1 MYDFVH
7 NHKRMIQIVLGIIF
21 LPFAFFGVDSYFRQG
36 EGAEVVATVGDQK
49 ITQQEFSRA
58 LRERQE
64 ALQSMGRRVDPAQF
78 ETTEFRQ
85 AVLEGLIRQRLLIER
100 AVRAGMTVT
109 AQQLQA
115 VIGAAPAFAE
125 DGKFSFQRY
134 QQFLKA
140 NNMTPVIF
148 ESRVRQD
155 LLIQQVDDA
164 YTGANFM
171 PRTVAE
177 RLTRISEEQRE
188 VSQSAITPERFV
200 PQVKLEEGAAKKYYD
215 AHPDAFRVPE
225 QVRIEY
231 VALTQE
237 AVLSQIPLAAEE
249 VRKYYDEHMKQY
261 EVKEARQASH
271 ILIAADAAAA
281 ADVKQKARA
290 KAEEI
295 AARVRQNPATFAA
308 LAKENSQ
315 DPGSAVK
322 GGDLGFFQRGSM
334 VKPFD
339 DAVFQAKAGDILGPV
354 ESQYGYHVIRV
365 VAVRPPQVRSFEEAR
380 GEIEAEMKKQLAAK
394 KFAESAEALNNIVF
408 EQSDSL
414 KPAADLLKSPVKQSG
429 WISRTGSDV
438 PMLNNPRLL
447 QSLFSEDVLANKRN
461 TEAIEVG
468 PGTIVAA
475 RLLEHK
481 PASLRPFD
489 QVSADIER
497 RLTLERAAQLA
508 AQEGRAYVEKLRK
521 GETVNVTWTA
531 PQLVSRVEPAKDLSP
546 AVMRQ
551 AFKVGTAKLPAYS
564 GVENPQGGYL
574 LVRVT
579 RVAQPEKASPEK
591 QKALTEGL
599 QQVLGQEEFSAYLAS
614 LKQKAAVKIKPEALE
629 KKAQ

>member
-1 MYDFVH
+1 
-7 NHKRMIQIVLGIIF
+7 
-21 LPFAFFGVDSYFRQG
+21 
-36 EGAEVVATVGDQK
+36 
-49 ITQQEFSRA
+49 
-58 LRERQE
+58 
-64 ALQSMGRRVDPAQF
+64 
-78 ETTEFRQ
+78 
-85 AVLEGLIRQRLLIER
+85 
-100 AVRAGMTVT
+100 
-109 AQQLQA
+109 
-115 VIGAAPAFAE
+115 
-125 DGKFSFQRY
+125 
-134 QQFLKA
+134 
-140 NNMTPVIF
+140 
-148 ESRVRQD
+148 
-155 LLIQQVDDA
+155 
-164 YTGANFM
+164 
-171 PRTVAE
+171 
-177 RLTRISEEQRE
+177 
-188 VSQSAITPERFV
+188 
-200 PQVKLEEGAAKKYYD
+200 
-215 AHPDAFRVPE
+215 
-225 QVRIEY
+225 
-231 VALTQE
+231 
-237 AVLSQIPLAAEE
+237 
-249 VRKYYDEHMKQY
+249 
-261 EVKEARQASH
+261 
-271 ILIAADAAAA
+271 
-281 ADVKQKARA
+281 
-290 KAEEI
+290 
-295 AARVRQNPATFAA
+295 
-308 LAKENSQ
+308 
-315 DPGSAVK
+315 
-322 GGDLGFFQRGSM
+322 M